1 MKTFLYQVALFFQG
15 MGFVTCQS
23 MGVPTYNLKRKMV
36 NTRNKM
42 KAQPGYRRKVLN
54 RKQMHK

>member
-1 MKTFLYQVALFFQG
+1 MKTFIYQVALFFQG

-23 MGVPTYNLKRKMV
+23 VGVPTREIKRKMV
-36 NTRNKM
+36 CTRNKM
-42 KAQPGYRRKVLN
+42 KAQDGYRRKVLN

>member
-1 MKTFLYQVALFFQG
+1 MKKFIYQVALFFQG

-23 MGVPTYNLKRKMV
+23 MGVPTNNLKRKMV

-42 KAQPGYRRKVLN
+42 KAQPGYKRKVFK
-54 RKQMHK
+54 RRQIYK